1 MLHDAFYHEGQYN
14 KIKYT
19 IKGNVI
25 QEISSGLTNQGAK
38 QGTVP
43 RSALGCR
50 NEEPSPGSYMLRAVV
65 SDHQRQ
71 FFGTGNRPLFRS
83 GPFALKQQRQIHAE
97 SRSCC
102 DDSCSIRDCLI
113 QAETLFCNQNIG
125 YTDGSHKNR
134 RQGSEQGAKG
144 VPAFFQKVRRR
155 NPQGDH
161 CQSLIAP

>member
-50 NEEPSPGSYMLRAVV
+50 NEEPSPGSPIKKQSAREGESNGSIFKNL
-65 SDHQRQ
+65 
-71 FFGTGNRPLFRS
+71 PLS
-83 GPFALKQQRQIHAE
+83 
-97 SRSCC
+97 
-102 DDSCSIRDCLI
+102 
-113 QAETLFCNQNIG
+113 
-125 YTDGSHKNR
+125 
-134 RQGSEQGAKG
+134 
-144 VPAFFQKVRRR
+144 
-155 NPQGDH
+155 
-161 CQSLIAP
+161 

>member
-71 FFGTGNRPLFRS
+71 FFGTGNRPLVH
-83 GPFALKQQRQIHAE
+83 P
-97 SRSCC
+97 
-102 DDSCSIRDCLI
+102 
-113 QAETLFCNQNIG
+113 
-125 YTDGSHKNR
+125 GSHGKR
-134 RQGSEQGAKG
+134 EPDSL
-144 VPAFFQKVRRR
+144 FFYCTFKLKIV
-155 NPQGDH
+155 
-161 CQSLIAP
+161 LLK